1 MTQEKAKLQKFD
13 PKKIDP
19 IANEPKGNLSQ
30 QKIVPKEICPKK
42 GNLTQQKFV
51 PKEIC
56 PNRNLSQRKFVQQKF
71 DPKKFDPMAGE
82 PKGKLSQQKFVP
94 KEICPKKRKIDPRE
108 IFPKGQG

>member
-1 MTQEKAKLQKFD
+1 M
-13 PKKIDP
+13 
-19 IANEPKGNLSQ
+19 N
-30 QKIVPKEICPKK
+30 PKEICPNRKLSQRKYVPKK

-56 PNRNLSQRKFVQQKF
+56 PNRNVSQGKFVQQKF
-71 DPKKFDPMAGE
+71 DPMAEE

-108 IFPKGQG
+108 IFPKEI

>member
-1 MTQEKAKLQKFD
+1 M
-13 PKKIDP
+13 
-19 IANEPKGNLSQ
+19 N
-30 QKIVPKEICPKK
+30 PKEICPNRKLSQRKYVPKK

-56 PNRNLSQRKFVQQKF
+56 PNRNLSQGKFVQQKL
-71 DPKKFDPMAGE
+71 DPKKFDPMADE

-108 IFPKGQG
+108 IFPKEI